1 MMTRFPVLDSWLFG
15 LGVKNPFS
23 SVLPADLNCLV
34 IWAKLDYSLIRV
46 LSVASQIPQ
55 WREALCAENQGEG
68 SGPLDSDNIAEGIGI
83 GMVLGSKEQA
93 EDVNI
98 QDIW

>member
-1 MMTRFPVLDSWLFG
+1 
-15 LGVKNPFS
+15 
-23 SVLPADLNCLV
+23 
-34 IWAKLDYSLIRV
+34 
-46 LSVASQIPQ
+46 VAF
-55 WREALCAENQGEG
+55 CAENQGEG

-98 QDIW
+98 QDI